1 MSEDARSQAMRA
13 LSQFLVSDASVGDT
27 LLRVAEITTRAL
39 PAAEMAGISILDGKG
54 NPTTAIFTDPES
66 PEIDAGQ
73 YRSGVGPCLDA
84 WRLGS
89 PIRIDDMSVAAPEYP
104 DFARLAQARGV
115 RSTLSLPLV
124 AGDISVGAMN
134 LYARTLKGFSDE
146 DEALGC
152 DLAAAAAIVLA
163 NATAY
168 WDSRHLAEQLT
179 EAMQSRAVIEQA
191 KGMLMAQSPGITADD
206 AFDVLRRASQRENV
220 KLRDIAMR
228 IVERRSLATDG

>member
-1 MSEDARSQAMRA
+1 
-13 LSQFLVSDASVGDT
+13 
-27 LLRVAEITTRAL
+27 
-39 PAAEMAGISILDGKG
+39 
-54 NPTTAIFTDPES
+54 
-66 PEIDAGQ
+66 
-73 YRSGVGPCLDA
+73 
-84 WRLGS
+84 
-89 PIRIDDMSVAAPEYP
+89 MSVAASEYP
-104 DFARLAQARGV
+104 DFARLAQERGV
-115 RSTLSLPLV
+115 QSTLSLPLM
-124 AGDISVGAMN
+124 AGGSGVGAMN
-134 LYARTLKGFSDE
+134 LYAKTLKGFSEE

-191 KGMLMAQSPGITADD
+191 KGMLMARSPGMTADE

-228 IVERRSLATDG
+228 LVERRSLSG

>member
-27 LLRVAEITTRAL
+27 LRRVAEITTQAL

-54 NPTTAIFTDPES
+54 NPTTAIFTDVES

-73 YRSGVGPCLDA
+73 YKSGVGPCLDA
-84 WRLGS
+84 WRLQR
-89 PIRIDDMSVAAPEYP
+89 PIRIDDMSVAASDYP
-104 DFARLAQARGV
+104 DFARLAQERGV
-115 RSTLSLPLV
+115 QSTLSLPLI
-124 AGDISVGAMN
+124 AGDSGVGAMN
-134 LYARTLKGFSDE
+134 LYAKTPKGFSEE

-163 NATAY
+163 NATSY

-179 EAMQSRAVIEQA
+179 DAMQSRAVIEQA

-228 IVERRSLATDG
+228 IAERRSVASDG